1 MKKVSYY
8 SMAII
13 LSGIILIAC
22 NKSQEIEIVHGVSK
36 TIADHRTQSI
46 SNPEYKLHFSIPD
59 SLHQTI
65 EANMSV
71 SLELNDL
78 SHPLLL
84 DFSAPPEYIKE
95 VNANNNA
102 GFEMQN
108 GHLVI
113 PISSLKKGLNRINI
127 VFRAGETSLNRN
139 KEFLYTLFVPDRA
152 STAFPCFDQPNMKA
166 KYTLEL
172 SIPKGWTAVSNAPAN
187 NTILDEKN
195 ARKTIF
201 FDKTDKL
208 STYLFSFVAGKF
220 EQITRNTDG
229 RQMTMLHREP
239 DSNLVARNVDE
250 IFSLHAKALNWLE
263 DYTQIKY
270 PFKKFDFVAIPFFQY
285 GGMEHAGAIQYRANS
300 LFLEKNATQNQK
312 LARAGLISHETAH
325 MWFGDYVTMKWF
337 DDVWLKEV
345 FAGFM
350 SDKIINPSF
359 PEVNHDLKFLLSHY
373 PAAYEIDRTLGANPI
388 GQQLENMKD
397 AGALYGNII
406 YHKAPIVMRHL
417 ESLMGA
423 EKLRSG
429 LQEYLKNYAFGDA
442 TWDQLIEILNKQTEF
457 DLIKWSNIWVKEAGM
472 PIIKTHIEIESNRIK
487 TATIS
492 QSDPAGKNRVWPQQL
507 EFELYY
513 DNPEKNKVFDIN
525 FDALKVG
532 LNQTTNMDVPLMI
545 TPNSKGNAYAYFELD
560 ETSKQYLLNNINS
573 FKDPLKRGIAW
584 ITLWENML
592 NLNIDKTQLYQLQLN
607 SLDVETNP
615 LLIGK
620 ILAQTG
626 TIYWQF
632 FSKEERQEW
641 TAKSEE
647 KLWNLINSTND
658 PGLKKN
664 YFDSYQDIALSA
676 EALMKL
682 FDIWEGKTAIKGLEL
697 SDNNKTVL
705 AYILALKIPDQSK
718 DILLKQLDRIK
729 NEDRKDEIRFVMPS
743 LSNVDKERDL
753 FFQSLRSPI
762 NREHERWVVTSL
774 NYLNHPLRAE
784 YSIKYLKVSL
794 ELLQE
799 IQLTGDIFFPKQW
812 LDAVLGGYQ
821 SKKAAD
827 IVNEFLQDHPDYP
840 ENLKAKILQSADF
853 VFRSQNLVQQK

>member
-1 MKKVSYY
+1 MKKVSSYI
-8 SMAII
+8 MAII

-22 NKSQEIEIVHGVSK
+22 NKPKEIEIVNGVSK
-36 TIADHRTQSI
+36 IIADYRTQSI
-46 SNPEYKLHFSIPD
+46 SNPEYELHFSIPD
-59 SLHQTI
+59 SLHEKI

-78 SHPLLL
+78 SQPLIL

-95 VNANNNA
+95 VNANDKPE
-102 GFEMQN
+102 FEMQN
-108 GHLVI
+108 GHLVV
-113 PISSLKKGLNRINI
+113 PVSSLIKGLNKINV

-166 KYTLEL
+166 KYTLTL
-172 SIPKGWTAVSNAPAN
+172 NLPKSWTAVSNAPDN
-187 NTILDEKN
+187 NTIIDKEN
-195 ARKTIF
+195 GRKTIS

-220 EQITRNTDG
+220 EQITRNIDG
-229 RQMTMLHREP
+229 REMTMYHREP

-263 DYTQIKY
+263 DYTRIKY
-270 PFKKFDFVAIPFFQY
+270 PFQKFGFVAIPFFQY

-312 LARAGLISHETAH
+312 LARAGLISHETTH
-325 MWFGDYVTMKWF
+325 MWFGDYVTMNWF

-350 SDKIINPSF
+350 ADKIINPSF
-359 PEVNHDLKFLLSHY
+359 PEVNHDLNFLLSHY
-373 PAAYEIDRTLGANPI
+373 PAAYEIDRTSGANPI

-417 ESLMGA
+417 ENLMGA
-423 EKLRSG
+423 EKLQLG
-429 LQEYLKNYAFGDA
+429 LQEYLKQYAFSDA
-442 TWDQLIEILNKQTEF
+442 TWDQLILILNKQTEI
-457 DLIKWSNIWVKEAGM
+457 DLVKWSDIWVKEAGM
-472 PIIKTHIEIESNRIK
+472 PTIKTRIETESGKIK

-492 QSDPAGKNRVWPQQL
+492 QIDPAGKNRVWPQQL
-507 EFELYY
+507 ELELYY
-513 DNPEKNKVFDIN
+513 DNPDKNKVFDFN
-525 FDALKVG
+525 FNTSIIE
-532 LNQTTNMDVPLMI
+532 LNQIVNMDDPLMV

-560 ETSKQYLLNNINS
+560 ESSKLYLLNNINS
-573 FKDPLKRGIAW
+573 FEDPLKRGIAW

-592 NLNIDKTQLYQLQLN
+592 NNNVDKTQLYQLQLN

-620 ILAQTG
+620 ILSQTS
-626 TIYWQF
+626 TIYWHL
-632 FSKEERQEW
+632 FSKTERQEW

-647 KLWNLINSTND
+647 KLWNLMNGTND
-658 PGLKKN
+658 AGLKKN
-664 YFDSYQDIALSA
+664 YFDSYQNIALSTK
-676 EALMKL
+676 ALMKL
-682 FDIWEGKTAIKGLEL
+682 FNIWDGKTEIKGLEL
-697 SDNNKTVL
+697 TDNNKTVL
-705 AYILALKIPDQSK
+705 AYTLALKIPDQSK
-718 DILLKQLDRIK
+718 DILNKQLNRIK

-743 LSNVDKERDL
+743 LSNDDKERDL
-753 FFQSLRSPI
+753 FFQSLRNPI

-774 NYLNHPLRAE
+774 DYLNHPLRAD

-827 IVNEFLQDHPDYP
+827 IVNKFLQDRPEYP
-840 ENLKAKILQSADF
+840 ENLKAKILQSADLL
-853 VFRSQNLVQQK
+853 FRAQMAK